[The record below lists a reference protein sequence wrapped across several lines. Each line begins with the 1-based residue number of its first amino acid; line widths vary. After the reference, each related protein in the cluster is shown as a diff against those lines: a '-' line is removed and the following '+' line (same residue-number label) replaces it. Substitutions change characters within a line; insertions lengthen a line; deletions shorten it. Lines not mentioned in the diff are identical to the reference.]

1 MTKLSIAFAL
11 STLLPFSSLLAAWT
25 LKDEAN
31 TEQTGRCVNIKQD
44 DQLRAKL
51 VYGEGQIKPYLVVY
65 GEEGDCLNA
74 WDPKQQYPHHRGIF
88 IGWNKI
94 GSDLGQAAN
103 AKPAK
108 ADPNAKPEGDKPKAA
123 ATYDLWHFNN
133 GGTMT
138 VTKLDKLEGTADAA
152 TLVATIEWAGG
163 AADANGSKTLLTE
176 TRTLR
181 ISRPAAKTTQVDAT
195 YSLTAAR
202 DLSLDGDLQHA
213 GAHFRASKEVQDRH
227 AETAYVWEPDLPGT
241 GGKVASPDMKW
252 ARLIFPIG
260 QRWYTATELN
270 APGNPTDELSWRDYG
285 RFGFFFKKTL
295 KKGENLTVKYRFL
308 TELIEGAKAK
318 PDVKA
323 DATLRT
329 AAQAAYDAYTKEAK

>member
-1 MTKLSIAFAL
+1 MIILNRHLAL
-11 STLLPFSSLLAAWT
+11 ACTTLLPFSSMLAAWT
-25 LKDEAN
+25 LQDEAN
-31 TEQTGRCVNIKQD
+31 TEQPGRCVNIKQD

-65 GEEGDCLNA
+65 GEEGDCLNK
-74 WDPKQQYPHHRGIF
+74 WDAAQQYPHHRGIY

-94 GSDLGQAAN
+94 GSDLGQQPGKVEP
-103 AKPAK
+103 AKPS
-108 ADPNAKPEGDKPKAA
+108 DKPREAK
-123 ATYDLWHFNN
+123 TYDLWHFNN

-138 VTKLDKLEGTADAA
+138 VKKLDKLEGGADAA

-163 AADANGSKTLLTE
+163 AADASGSKELLTE

-181 ISRPAAKTTQVDAT
+181 VSRPAAKTTQVDAT

-213 GAHFRASKEVQDRH
+213 GAHFRASKEVQDRK
-227 AETAYVWEPDLPGT
+227 AETAYVWEPNLPGP
-241 GGKVASPDMKW
+241 GGKVVSPDLKW

-260 QRWYTATELN
+260 QRWYSATELN
-270 APGNPTDELSWRDYG
+270 ALGNPTEELSWRDYG
-285 RFGFFFKKTL
+285 RFGFFFKKSL

-308 TELIEGAKAK
+308 TELIEGATKK

-323 DATLRT
+323 DASLKTG
-329 AAQAAYDAYTKEAK
+329 AQAAYDAYAKEGK